1 MLMNETKVYETE
13 EEKHAYKMKWLLIGL
28 RGEVKL
34 GMKLTNKAPS
44 SYSQVKKLFGYK
56 GNKQKVLDQFEL
68 NFYKNGGQ
76 II

>member
-1 MLMNETKVYETE
+1 MIIELTTPE
-13 EEKHAYKMKWLLIGL
+13 EIHAYKMKVLLIGL
-28 RGEVKL
+28 RGEVKF

-44 SYSQVKKLFGYK
+44 CYSQVKKLFGYK

-68 NFYKNGGQ
+68 NFYKLGGK

>member
-1 MLMNETKVYETE
+1 MIILDTKESI
-13 EEKHAYKMKWLLIGL
+13 HAHKMKYLLIGL
-28 RGEVKL
+28 RLEAEGK
-34 GMKLTNKAPS
+34 GMRLTAKAPTC
-44 SYSQVKKLFGYK
+44 YSQVKKLFGYK

>member
-1 MLMNETKVYETE
+1 MNETKVHDP
-13 EEKHAYKMKWLLIGL
+13 HAYKMKWLLIGL
-28 RGEVKL
+28 RAEVKGN
-34 GMKLTNKAPS
+34 GMRLTAKAPTC
-44 SYSQVKKLFGYK
+44 YSQVKKLFGYK

>member
-1 MLMNETKVYETE
+1 MIILDTKESIN
-13 EEKHAYKMKWLLIGL
+13 AYKMKHLLIGL
-28 RGEVKL
+28 RLEAKGN
-34 GMKLTNKAPS
+34 GMRLTNKAPTC
-44 SYSQVKKLFGYK
+44 YSQVKKLFGYK

>member
-1 MLMNETKVYETE
+1 MIIELNTPE
-13 EEKHAYKMKWLLIGL
+13 EIHAYKMKVLLIGL
-28 RGEVKL
+28 RGEVRH

-44 SYSQVKKLFGYK
+44 CYSQVKKLFGYK

-68 NFYKNGGQ
+68 NFYKNGGK

>member
-1 MLMNETKVYETE
+1 MIILDTKEQI
-13 EEKHAYKMKWLLIGL
+13 HAYKMKWLLIGL
-28 RGEVKL
+28 RAEVKGN
-34 GMKLTNKAPS
+34 GMRLTAKAPTC
-44 SYSQVKKLFGYK
+44 YSQVKKLFGYK

>member
-1 MLMNETKVYETE
+1 MDNIKVYETE

-28 RGEVKL
+28 RGEVRH

-44 SYSQVKKLFGYK
+44 CYSQVKKLFGYK
-56 GNKQKVLDQFEL
+56 GNKQKVLYQFEL
-68 NFYKNGGQ
+68 NFYKNGGR